1 MDESQVIPSR
11 KALDES
17 DSGVLLRVDRVT
29 DDSVKSPRTLY
40 CTDIEGTKLRV
51 ALQDSSLSTGWE
63 TDQWYRFDGVI
74 QSQTLE
80 TELRV
85 ASETGS
91 VEPIDAPGM
100 QSFPPHSELEDPG
113 LIQTDTS
120 SEIIAVAVHPRVAD
134 GAAGV
139 RVGDPATFEI
149 GAVCFAHCLQAGET
163 TVYHREESELRD
175 EHLLLQHV
183 FEDLSNLDGATLVTD
198 ETDHSPIKM
207 LYQRLALAA
216 DGEII
221 DSGARHVLDDCFHA
235 SIDRIA
241 ERTESETVMR
251 AAQKLDIAA
260 NPVSLDNHNIGIN
273 PADWRGEWKKLPE
286 ALSTVSDPRMVD
298 RDYATLVERYVGAED
313 ELADLSQLAQCLK
326 AYASADLELIR
337 GFAAH
342 GSLDQLGCLQ
352 IAGRGPRHI

>member
-1 MDESQVIPSR
+1 MDEPQVIPSR
-11 KALDES
+11 KVLGES
-17 DSGVLLRVDRVT
+17 DSIVALQVNRVT
-29 DDSVKSPRTLY
+29 DDSVKSPHTLY

-51 ALQDSSLSTGWE
+51 ALQDSSISPGLETG
-63 TDQWYRFDGVI
+63 QWYRFDGVI
-74 QSQTLE
+74 RSQTLE

-85 ASETGS
+85 APETGS
-91 VEPIDAPGM
+91 VEPIDAPRM
-100 QSFPPHSELEDPG
+100 QSFPPLSELEDPG

-120 SEIIAVAVHPRVAD
+120 SEIIAVTVQPRIAD
-134 GAAGV
+134 GATGV
-139 RVGDPATFEI
+139 RVGDPETFEI
-149 GAVCFAHCLQAGET
+149 GAVCFAHCLQADE

-175 EHLLLQHV
+175 EHLLLRHV
-183 FEDLSNLDGATLVTD
+183 FEDLSDLDGATLVTD
-198 ETDHSPIKM
+198 ETDYSPIEM

-221 DSGARHVLDDCFHA
+221 DSGATHVLDDCFHA

-241 ERTESETVMR
+241 GRRESETVMG

-260 NPVSLDNHNIGIN
+260 NPVSLDSHNIGIN
-273 PADWRGEWKKLPE
+273 LADWRGEWKELPE
-286 ALSTVSDPRMVD
+286 TLSTVSDPRMVD

-313 ELADLSQLAQCLK
+313 ESADSSQLAQCLK

-342 GSLDQLGCLQ
+342 GSLDQLGCPR
-352 IAGRGPRHI
+352 IAGRIPHHT